1 MAKILLLDFEE
12 SDYRSLAERKFEVEL
27 AETNWKTGKVKG
39 LLPAQDC
46 DIVIYQVNLTDY
58 GTGLHAG
65 DSPHFQKIVNDGGA
79 IVCFIGDSR
88 EYHLTNIIG
97 AIPQLKFEENP
108 QPDILYETK
117 DSPFDLLFAQ
127 FKSDISWA
135 KEIFPIQNN
144 LGTKIDLKTW
154 DPPYDGE
161 LQVLAESF
169 RNYPVAALLRK
180 GKGTII
186 LLPWFSDKNVEVAE
200 WLLSR
205 GLPEIAPHLYA
216 EVDTNW
222 LDSYDYVFPSL
233 LGVYKQMEEENE
245 RHRKS
250 MLQLEEKI
258 DEIRSSEQEPFNQL
272 LVAEGTDL
280 AAAVAGALKYLEF
293 VHVVSVDEYWKH
305 VIHAKEEDIWL
316 MDEDDQSVEQLIRG
330 SQINLVAVRNGK
342 AAATDDDCLLL
353 QRFKGRRMQEFNNTR
368 MKAIL
373 IGNYYREIEA
383 KLREI
388 PFSETQI
395 EEATKDGNG
404 LLTTYELFKAIKA
417 EKDNKITKDAL
428 RNQLINKVG
437 LITFDI

>member
-12 SDYRSLAERKFEVEL
+12 NDYRALAGKKFDVEL
-27 AETNWKTGKVKG
+27 AVTNWKTGKVES
-39 LLPAQDC
+39 LVPAREC

-65 DSPHFQKIVNDGGA
+65 DTPNFEKIVNDGGT
-79 IVCFIGDSR
+79 IVCFIGDSQ

-97 AIPQLKFEENP
+97 AIPLLRFEENA
-108 QPDILYETK
+108 QPDKLYETK
-117 DSPFDLLFAQ
+117 DSPFDLMFGQ
-127 FKSDISWA
+127 FKSFVSQA
-135 KEIFPIQNN
+135 KEIFPTQNN
-144 LGTKIDLKTW
+144 LGKKIDLKTW
-154 DPPYDGE
+154 DPPYEGE

-169 RNYPVAALLRK
+169 RNYPIAALLRK
-180 GKGTII
+180 GKGMVI
-186 LLPWFSDKNVEVAE
+186 LLPWFGEKNVEVAE

-233 LGVYKQMEEENE
+233 LDVYKQMEEENE
-245 RHRKS
+245 RHRKN

-272 LVAEGTDL
+272 LTAEGTDL
-280 AAAVAGALKYLEF
+280 AAAVVGALKYLEF
-293 VHVVSVDEYWKH
+293 VHVISVDEYWKH

-330 SQINLVAVRNGK
+330 SHLNLVAVRNGK

-373 IGNYYREIEA
+373 IGNYFSEIEA
-383 KLREI
+383 KQREI

-395 EEATKDGNG
+395 GEAAKDGNG

-417 EKDNKITKDAL
+417 EKENKITKDAI